1 MGPAGVRS
9 AICAR
14 REAHSHPNF
23 VGWKPKIS
31 LGMQVGV
38 RSGGCKEQNGKERED
53 DIKTHVKNP
62 PVRLRHHPL
71 SFRKGQ
77 CIYDV
82 CTEGCMEGLM

>member
-1 MGPAGVRS
+1 MDRLTSDSGVRS

-23 VGWKPKIS
+23 VGWNPKIS

-53 DIKTHVKNP
+53 DIKTHVNKWVMYP
-62 PVRLRHHPL
+62 IETFGV
-71 SFRKGQ
+71 G
-77 CIYDV
+77 
-82 CTEGCMEGLM
+82 